1 MIPYCP
7 SLFSTT
13 SQNVFPTESL
23 YLTTSPKQISWTLLL
38 PYPFSYALFPV
49 LSPRT
54 PYSLPVNPS
63 TIICF
68 VVITSALPCRLNILR
83 RLSNRPNVAEL
94 RCRSHYLRLRAS
106 KSASLLGQFP
116 LYLAPLNHRP
126 QASRPRH
133 VS

>member
-1 MIPYCP
+1 R
-7 SLFSTT
+7 S
-13 SQNVFPTESL
+13 
-23 YLTTSPKQISWTLLL
+23 SWTLLL

-68 VVITSALPCRLNILR
+68 VVITSVLPF
-83 RLSNRPNVAEL
+83 RLSILLRLLNRPTCAGL
-94 RCRSHYLRLRAS
+94 RCLSHYLRHRAS
-106 KSASLLGQFP
+106 KSASLLGQYP
-116 LYLAPLNHRP
+116 LYLPSINRRL
-126 QASRPRH
+126 QASLPRH